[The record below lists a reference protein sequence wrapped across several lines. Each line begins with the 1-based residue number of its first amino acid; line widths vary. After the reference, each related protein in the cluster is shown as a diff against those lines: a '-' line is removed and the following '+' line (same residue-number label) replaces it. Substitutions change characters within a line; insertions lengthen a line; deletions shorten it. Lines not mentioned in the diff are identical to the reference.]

1 MRSVWIMVLLSGMLY
16 NGLYGQNGI
25 RINRWING
33 VSIPVDIAHC
43 NDERLFVIE
52 KVGKIRI
59 IRNNALTTVPFLDIA
74 SKVRSTGGEQGLLG
88 MAFHPDYKKN
98 GLVYVNYTD
107 RSAQT
112 LTVIEEYKLSA
123 DTNRLDSLSG
133 RVLLTIPQPYANH
146 NGGCIKFGPDG
157 FLYIGMGDGGSANDP
172 QNNAQNKMALLGKM
186 LRIDVNATNKYNI
199 PPTNPFVANTAY
211 APEIW
216 AVGMRNPWRFS
227 FDRLTGDLWIGDV
240 GQGSWEE
247 VDFEPAAS
255 GGGRNY
261 GWRCYEGNANFNTN
275 GCEPKNVFTFPV
287 HEYFSDE
294 NINGCSV
301 TGGYVYRGDRFPG
314 LYGKYIYGDYCSG
327 KIWSLH
333 KNDSNRLIN
342 TLLYDHSNNGLT
354 TFGEDAEGNLYFADA
369 SLSAIFQ
376 IWDTCTLNVTM
387 VTTDVTCPGLKDGKA
402 QTNLSGNPVA
412 VFQWSTGD
420 TTETI
425 DQLSPG
431 AYRLTLTV
439 GNCRTVQEF
448 IIRDKLAD
456 TSCIK
461 PPFTASFCEGDSTV
475 LVACEQ
481 PNAVKFNWFL
491 NGSLLPENSER
502 LIVLKAGEY
511 SLSFVDSNGCQSLN
525 SNLVQAIQFP
535 LPPKP
540 EIHVSRDTIFA
551 TPGYAIYRWYRFG
564 VVHGESMVP
573 FWWADQADGNY
584 KVQVVDSNGCASVL
598 SDSVAVVIPATQNQR
613 NQLPEIYII
622 PNPVNDQFTV
632 KSNVGFDRWCI
643 FDLRGRAIAESKE
656 KESSAGYLVIN
667 VEPLIPGPYL
677 LRLIGQKQNVQRLFL
692 KE

>member
-1 MRSVWIMVLLSGMLY
+1 MRSVWIMVLLSVMLY
-16 NGLYGQNGI
+16 NGLNGQNGI

-33 VSIPVDIAHC
+33 VSIPVDITHC

-112 LTVIEEYKLSA
+112 MTVIEEYKLSA

-146 NGGCIKFGPDG
+146 NGGSIKFGPDG
-157 FLYIGMGDGGSANDP
+157 YLYIGMGDGGSANDP

-186 LRIDVNATNKYNI
+186 LRIDVNASNKYNI

-402 QTNLSGNPVA
+402 HTNLSGNPVA
-412 VFQWSTGD
+412 VF
-420 TTETI
+420 
-425 DQLSPG
+425 
-431 AYRLTLTV
+431 
-439 GNCRTVQEF
+439 
-448 IIRDKLAD
+448 
-456 TSCIK
+456 
-461 PPFTASFCEGDSTV
+461 
-475 LVACEQ
+475 
-481 PNAVKFNWFL
+481 
-491 NGSLLPENSER
+491 
-502 LIVLKAGEY
+502 
-511 SLSFVDSNGCQSLN
+511 
-525 SNLVQAIQFP
+525 
-535 LPPKP
+535 
-540 EIHVSRDTIFA
+540 
-551 TPGYAIYRWYRFG
+551 
-564 VVHGESMVP
+564 
-573 FWWADQADGNY
+573 
-584 KVQVVDSNGCASVL
+584 
-598 SDSVAVVIPATQNQR
+598 
-613 NQLPEIYII
+613 
-622 PNPVNDQFTV
+622 
-632 KSNVGFDRWCI
+632 
-643 FDLRGRAIAESKE
+643 
-656 KESSAGYLVIN
+656 
-667 VEPLIPGPYL
+667 
-677 LRLIGQKQNVQRLFL
+677 
-692 KE
+692 